1 MSPLAHLRFDR
12 EPPDRTIRT
21 HPPSQTTLT
30 AHNVQMPA
38 SPDALKS
45 PDNSDEGRTTGR
57 RAWAWTPMALFA
69 VLFTVYAATHT
80 PAPSADAWSANL
92 GSWQI
97 VSTGVPWLDVSAF
110 PALDDHELRDTW
122 VISRTDGREAIG
134 RAPGVI
140 AAGLPA
146 YWLASPDHM
155 TVAPGG
161 LTAALLTAA
170 GVTLFYLLLRRR
182 IGNRAAALGA
192 LVLGL
197 TTPVWSVAADAL
209 WPHTLTVLGILGM
222 AWAADRE
229 RWWLVGVFGG
239 IALWGRLHAALI
251 CAVLGLGLA
260 LYRRNPV
267 IAVKVGASSG
277 ALLALMCGWTK
288 WMYGS
293 WDPTSAYRAGDFAEH
308 ASGKGL
314 QVVNHLGFWVSPD
327 RGILIW
333 TPLVLLLF
341 PALVR
346 SWRELPDWSR
356 ALLVGGLAYTLLQGT
371 LNRFSGG
378 DIFYGYRLGLEVVA
392 CAAPA
397 LALSARRMGTFARRA
412 FTPIVS
418 LQLLMILPGSVM
430 TSFFVPAEDVW
441 TDSAFLTVVGAN
453 PVIFPL
459 VAAAVFAAG
468 WLFARI
474 WMNPGLELRG
484 QARVPSASQ

>member
-1 MSPLAHLRFDR
+1 
-12 EPPDRTIRT
+12 
-21 HPPSQTTLT
+21 
-30 AHNVQMPA
+30 
-38 SPDALKS
+38 
-45 PDNSDEGRTTGR
+45 
-57 RAWAWTPMALFA
+57 MALFA
-69 VLFTVYAATHT
+69 VLFMVYAATHT
-80 PAPSADAWSANL
+80 PTPSADAWSANL

-110 PALDDHELRDTW
+110 PELDDHNLRDTW

-146 YWLASPDHM
+146 YWLADPDSM

-170 GVTLFYLLLRRR
+170 AVTLFYLVLRRR
-182 IGNRAAALGA
+182 IGNRSATLAA

-209 WPHTLTVLGILGM
+209 WPHTLTVFGILGM

-239 IALWGRLHAALI
+239 VALWGRLHAALI
-251 CAVLGLGLA
+251 CAVLGVGVA

-277 ALLALMCGWTK
+277 ALLGLMCGWTR

-308 ASGKGL
+308 AAGKAFDI
-314 QVVNHLGFWVSPD
+314 VNHLGFWVSPD
-327 RGILIW
+327 RGILVW
-333 TPLVLLLF
+333 TPLVVVLL

-346 SWRELPDWSR
+346 SWRDLPDWSR
-356 ALLVGGLAYTLLQGT
+356 WLLVGGLVYTFMQGA

-378 DIFYGYRLGLEVVA
+378 DLFYGYRLGLEVVA

-397 LALSARRMGTFARRA
+397 LALSAPRMRAFARRA
-412 FTPIVS
+412 ITPVVS
-418 LQLLMILPGSVM
+418 LQLLMILPGSIL

-441 TDSAFLTVVGAN
+441 TDSAFLTVFRAN
-453 PVIFPL
+453 PVIFPI
-459 VAAAVFAAG
+459 VAALVFAAG

-474 WMNPGLELRG
+474 WMNPALERRE
-484 QARVPSASQ
+484 QAPTPSASR